1 MLQQSTPKL
10 PLMPP
15 TIKALTQQAYEGLL
29 GQVNKCRTALEVWE
43 ILERYAQHSM
53 VRILQL
59 KQQLQTIKKGS
70 LSITDYIMRIKVVG
84 DALEIAGHVVTD
96 SDLVLSVINDLE
108 HEYNSVLQQILLLI
122 LIEVEAKEEVI
133 SLGDKAEVEQEEKD
147 EDGIIKS
154 CIVNF
159 AKSQAMQLFNA
170 TRDSIKIG
178 MTMHLI
184 IHLLMH
190 LNIIRFR
197 LEHPSQNMLH
207 QALKTMH
214 FNVNVTAS
222 FFFFFFV
229 ILASMESFTNYLSIL
244 TTSLS
249 NSL

>member
-1 MLQQSTPKL
+1 MSTGNLKWSL
-10 PLMPP
+10 
-15 TIKALTQQAYEGLL
+15 EGLL
-29 GQVNKCRTALEVWE
+29 GQVNKCKIALEVWE
-43 ILERYAQHSM
+43 ILERLYAQHSM

-59 KQQLQTIKKGS
+59 KQQLHTIKKGS
-70 LSITDYIMRIKVVG
+70 LSITDYIMKIKVVG
-84 DALEIAGHVVTD
+84 DALEIVGHVVTD

-190 LNIIRFR
+190 LNIIRFKCFHFS
-197 LEHPSQNMLH
+197 LESIYL
-207 QALKTMH
+207 L
-214 FNVNVTAS
+214 
-222 FFFFFFV
+222 FFCEFMF
-229 ILASMESFTNYLSIL
+229 
-244 TTSLS
+244 
-249 NSL
+249 

>member
-1 MLQQSTPKL
+1 MSTGNLKWSL
-10 PLMPP
+10 
-15 TIKALTQQAYEGLL
+15 KGLL
-29 GQVNKCRTALEVWE
+29 GQVNKCRTALEVRE

-70 LSITDYIMRIKVVG
+70 LSIIDYIMRIKVVG

-184 IHLLMH
+184 IHLLINSTTRNQITH
-190 LNIIRFR
+190 SSKPLAALVFPTSDITPNISLISIPQSAS
-197 LEHPSQNMLH
+197 LLAIVLCIM
-207 QALKTMH
+207 
-214 FNVNVTAS
+214 VTNA
-222 FFFFFFV
+222 
-229 ILASMESFTNYLSIL
+229 
-244 TTSLS
+244 
-249 NSL
+249 